1 VPGNNNES
9 QASLDAFLGGKIKLY
24 QPKEGYRFSIDSI
37 LLADFVKCTAH
48 DKIVDLGSGCGII
61 PLILHYNRTFHS
73 VLGIEIQEELAALA
87 RRNVHLNK
95 ADKKI
100 QIVSEDFRRFAA
112 SYDGE
117 KFDIAVSNPPYRKLH
132 SGRLNPEHG
141 KAIARHE
148 ISCTLEELVYA
159 TAKLLD
165 IKGQFY
171 YIYPAFRLS
180 EMLALLLKHHLSA
193 NKLCFIHPQ
202 ADGEAT
208 HFLVQGGFTSP
219 VNLKI
224 LPPISIFNP
233 DGSYANNIKEILQK
247 K

>member
-1 VPGNNNES
+1 MCGNLNDR
-9 QASLDAFLGGKIKLY
+9 QASLDAFLGGRIKLY
-24 QPKEGYRFSIDSI
+24 QPKEGYRFSLDSI

-48 DKIVDLGSGCGII
+48 DKMVDLGTGCGII
-61 PLILHYNRTFHS
+61 PLILHHNKTFHS
-73 VLGIEIQEELAALA
+73 ILGIEIQEELAELA
-87 RRNVHLNK
+87 RKNVFLNK
-95 ADKKI
+95 AEGKI
-100 QIVSEDFRRFAA
+100 QIVEEDFRRFAA
-112 SYDGE
+112 SYDRE
-117 KFDIAVSNPPYRKLH
+117 KFDIVLSNPPYRKLN
-132 SGRLNPEHG
+132 SGRLNPEQG

-148 ISCTLEELVYA
+148 ISCTLEELISA

-180 EMLALLLKHHLSA
+180 EMAALLLKHHLSA

-224 LPPISIFNP
+224 LPPISIFQP
-233 DGSYANNIKEILQK
+233 DGSYTNRIKAILQK

>member
-1 VPGNNNES
+1 VPGHINDN
-9 QASLDAFLGGKIKLY
+9 QASLDAFLGEKIKLY

-37 LLADFVKCTAH
+37 LLADFIKCTAH

-61 PLILHYNRTFHS
+61 PLILHYNKTFHS
-73 VLGIEIQEELAALA
+73 ILGIEIQEELAELA
-87 RRNVHLNK
+87 RSNVHLNK

-100 QIVSEDFRRFAA
+100 QIIREDFRSFAA
-112 SYDGE
+112 SYKKE
-117 KFDIAVSNPPYRKLH
+117 KFDIVVSNPPYRKLH
-132 SGRLNPEHG
+132 SGRLNPEQG

-148 ISCTLEELVYA
+148 ISCTLEELISA

-180 EMLALLLKHHLSA
+180 EMIALLLKHHLSA

-208 HFLVQGGFTSP
+208 HFLIQGGFTSP

-224 LPPISIFNP
+224 LPPISIFKP
-233 DGSYANNIKEILQK
+233 DGSYTNNIEEIL
-247 K
+247 

>member
-1 VPGNNNES
+1 MPGHINDN
-9 QASLDAFLGGKIKLY
+9 QASLDAFLGGEIKLY

-37 LLADFVKCTAH
+37 LLADFIKCTAH
-48 DKIVDLGSGCGII
+48 DKIVGLGSGCGII
-61 PLILHYNRTFHS
+61 PLILHHNKTFHS
-73 VLGIEIQEELAALA
+73 ILGIEIQGELAELA
-87 RRNVHLNK
+87 EKNVLLNR
-95 ADKKI
+95 AEKKVK
-100 QIVSEDFRRFAA
+100 IVQEDFRRFAA
-112 SYDGE
+112 SYNRE

-132 SGRLNPEHG
+132 SGRLNPEQG

-148 ISCTLEELVYA
+148 ISCTLEELISA

-180 EMLALLLKHHLSA
+180 EMIALLLRHHLSA

-219 VNLKI
+219 LNLKI
-224 LPPISIFNP
+224 LQPISIFKP
-233 DGSYANNIKEILQK
+233 DGSYTNNIREILQK